1 MKLWPLVVTGIIV
14 FSYQQVIADDFKNA
28 QRFDEGDV
36 ISADVL
42 NEVLERIAA
51 AQKTVATKDL
61 VGSWSVKWRTCLN
74 GGPGNCSSLNV
85 GEGFS
90 DSVDSLYR
98 ERLDNWEV
106 SEDGDNTFSVEMK
119 NYCTLSSAAYNN
131 GSELVYYN
139 LPCKARIAVLG
150 DYVLFGY
157 ISSTVW

>member
-61 VGSWSVKWRTCLN
+61 VGSWSVQVEDLFEWRV
-74 GGPGNCSSLNV
+74 PGIV
-85 GEGFS
+85 P
-90 DSVDSLYR
+90 V
-98 ERLDNWEV
+98 
-106 SEDGDNTFSVEMK
+106 
-119 NYCTLSSAAYNN
+119 
-131 GSELVYYN
+131 
-139 LPCKARIAVLG
+139 
-150 DYVLFGY
+150 
-157 ISSTVW
+157 